1 MKLLNCKE
9 VKPWSDI
16 NEKWK
21 PWNIVLSTLQHF
33 CRMPCCDVCTLQYS
47 KTQTFTYIL
56 RPWATKMQDEFVSAL
71 KLQLC
76 CSTFCAQ
83 GPKAKA
89 PPPFLSAEEISLSL
103 CSLSHT
109 KLLLVLALA
118 VHTYNLFCCCRFY
131 IAAPCRFLS
140 HSCTSLL

>member
-1 MKLLNCKE
+1 
-9 VKPWSDI
+9 
-16 NEKWK
+16 
-21 PWNIVLSTLQHF
+21 
-33 CRMPCCDVCTLQYS
+33 
-47 KTQTFTYIL
+47 
-56 RPWATKMQDEFVSAL
+56 MQDEFVSAL

-109 KLLLVLALA
+109 TLRLVLALA
-118 VHTYNLFCCCRFY
+118 VHTYNLFFVVGFTLLF
-131 IAAPCRFLS
+131 PVDFLVTLAQVFCKKNS
-140 HSCTSLL
+140 